1 MIKDSGHRKTFETGA
16 MRDMSENKGRM
27 DLLPWQAIMEL
38 SKQEEY
44 IINMLRE
51 AKPYEQVTITKDKNG
66 LPETY
71 LILRSQKIMI
81 SQFKIQEVK

>member
-1 MIKDSGHRKTFETGA
+1 
-16 MRDMSENKGRM
+16 M